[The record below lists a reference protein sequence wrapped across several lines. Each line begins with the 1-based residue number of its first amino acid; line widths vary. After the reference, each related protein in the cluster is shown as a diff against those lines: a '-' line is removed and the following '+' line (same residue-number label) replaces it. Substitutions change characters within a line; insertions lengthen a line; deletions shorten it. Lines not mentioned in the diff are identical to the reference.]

1 MPRFLLISLLICC
14 TLQGFAQRKVLQF
27 SGIVVTEDSLQAVP
41 YTNIYVANKGLG
53 TTTDLYGYFSFVA
66 SPGDS
71 ILFSAIGYKKNT
83 FIVPEE
89 FTEDRYTLIHVL
101 HSDTFMLNETVVYPW
116 PSKEQFKQAFLT
128 LNIPDDD
135 IERARKNLDQ
145 DELARRAEEIPV
157 SGSLAFQYQMQQ
169 RNDKLYYAGQAPPI
183 QILNPFAWAK
193 FIESW
198 RNGDFKRNKDK

>member
-1 MPRFLLISLLICC
+1 MPRLLLISLLICC

-41 YTNIYVANKGLG
+41 YTNIYVVNKGMG

-71 ILFSAIGYKKNT
+71 IIFSAIGYKKNT

-89 FTEDRYTLIHVL
+89 FIEDRYTLIHVL
-101 HSDTFMLNETVVYPW
+101 HSDTVMLNETVVYPW

-145 DELARRAEEIPV
+145 DELAKRAEELPV
-157 SGSLAFQYQMQQ
+157 SGSLAFKYQMQQ
-169 RNDKLYYAGQAPPI
+169 HNDKLYYAGQAPPI

-198 RNGDFKRNKDK
+198 RNGDFKRDKNK